1 MTGVEGGIVE
11 GADGGGADRG
21 GEEDDSAVDLADEV
35 NCCVDMNYNKNG
47 GSRFVKGPPP
57 SQHATLRYIAG

>member
-47 GSRFVKGPPP
+47 HVPPP
-57 SQHATLRYIAG
+57 SQRVTLRYIAGRL